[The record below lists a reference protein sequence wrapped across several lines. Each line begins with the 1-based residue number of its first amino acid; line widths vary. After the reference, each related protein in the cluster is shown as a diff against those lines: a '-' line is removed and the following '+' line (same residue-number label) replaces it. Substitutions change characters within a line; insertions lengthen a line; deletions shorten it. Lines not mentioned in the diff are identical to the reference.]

1 MKTRSSTGAP
11 QQLPASYAQGVEAI
25 VRATPSPKAAEE
37 KLLSMLA
44 GAPIASGVKKPE
56 APLDLKLVELPK
68 KLAQTADTEA
78 ELATRKLH
86 QTLRTLRRAAEGGS
100 SETAVRVLSND
111 ALRRLLEAAG
121 WRKLAELGG
130 QLEGGGP
137 KMLTAQP
144 EADARALYA
153 ALTKAG
159 DPQRFVKLAEVA
171 LGASSS
177 GGAAH
182 GASAGKS
189 TAKRNGKAESLSA
202 HEKAALVDILQS
214 DEPSRSAL
222 VKERLRRGDTAGVRD
237 MLLERLLPT
246 SLDAPTEPAK
256 PEAGGAAMSGLVFD
270 LGINQWVSKDKSW
283 KYGMRLSQLFDYE
296 VKGIIQGKE
305 ELAAR
310 LESLATDPVTGEVSP
325 SPTEVRAFV
334 ADLVKASKAHDPAID
349 ALLGHELEF
358 VFSTT
363 DGGDKPVAALWEL
376 PDKAIAGLFDAMT
389 QPQLRARVAELAT
402 AQDGKDAERTAEVRS
417 KLGDL
422 LDKYKGVPVRHKRQ
436 HAALINMGLAGQSVE
451 ELGRDTG
458 ALPKSK
464 TTLTPE
470 SLAAQW
476 GDAQHVKV
484 RFLFTDHFDCHV
496 VSDAMFQQVVDEYHF
511 PPNHELLSYNRPI
524 AGSGYLVLNQGKVVG
539 IEDDTIML
547 PGKLPDGLPP
557 AIEVF
562 RRLGFPLDEKEI
574 AASSLVL
581 DWEAF
586 AKAGKAG
593 ALPPAPQGS
602 KQAIRDAVAH
612 ASHTDRP
619 ALVASIVK
627 QALTDARK
635 PGLSEDAA
643 RAKAADVA
651 AELLGDLRIINVG
664 AKVFRAGELPPDKSE
679 FDDLIV
685 DASLASFLVRK
696 VAS

>member
-1 MKTRSSTGAP
+1 LKTRSSTGAP
-11 QQLPASYAQGVEAI
+11 QQLPTSYAQGVEAI
-25 VRATPSPKAAEE
+25 VCATPSPKAAEE

-44 GAPIASGVKKPE
+44 GAPIASGVKKPD
-56 APLDLKLVELPK
+56 APLDLKLVELPS
-68 KLAQTADTEA
+68 KLAQAADTEA
-78 ELATRKLH
+78 EIATRKLH

-111 ALRRLLEAAG
+111 ALRRLLEAAA
-121 WRKLAELGG
+121 WRKLAELGA
-130 QLEGGGP
+130 QLDGGGP
-137 KMLTAQP
+137 KILTAQP

-153 ALTKAG
+153 ALTKTG

-171 LGASSS
+171 LGASST
-177 GGAAH
+177 AH
-182 GASAGKS
+182 GAAASKAGA
-189 TAKRNGKAESLSA
+189 AKRNGKAEPLSA

-222 VKERLRRGDTAGVRD
+222 VKERLRRGDTSGVRD

-246 SLDAPTEPAK
+246 SLDAPVETSE
-256 PEAGGAAMSGLVFD
+256 PEAGGAAMNGLVFD

-296 VKGIIQGKE
+296 VKGIVQGKE

-310 LESLATDPVTGEVSP
+310 LEALATDPVTGEVSP
-325 SPTEVRAFV
+325 PQAEIRAFV
-334 ADLVKASKAHDPAID
+334 AELVKASKAHDPAID

-389 QPQLRARVAELAT
+389 QPPLRARVAELAT
-402 AQDGKDAERTAEVRS
+402 AQDAKDAERAAEVRA

-464 TTLTPE
+464 TTLSPE
-470 SLAAQW
+470 SLTAQW

-524 AGSGYLVLNQGKVVG
+524 AGSGYLVLHQGKVVG

-562 RRLGFPLDEKEI
+562 RRLGFELDEKEI

-593 ALPPAPQGS
+593 ALPPAPQGD
-602 KQAIRDAVAH
+602 KKTIRDAVAQ

-643 RAKAADVA
+643 RAKAAEQA
-651 AELLGDLRIINVG
+651 AELLSDLRIINVG